1 MVFLIVTNNKILYHK
16 YGRVPI
22 TISIPPKIQILINQL
37 DRQLNEIEQQAAQ
50 GINLLR
56 SLLSYFPENVILMQY
71 FAYLNTIL
79 FFLETA
85 RRQIQTTIDTISDED
100 VPRELIQEAGE
111 DLGMLQGKIIE
122 EKIRLQRLID
132 FLGNNP

>member
-1 MVFLIVTNNKILYHK
+1 
-16 YGRVPI
+16 
-22 TISIPPKIQILINQL
+22 
-37 DRQLNEIEQQAAQ
+37 
-50 GINLLR
+50 
-56 SLLSYFPENVILMQY
+56 
-71 FAYLNTIL
+71 
-79 FFLETA
+79 
-85 RRQIQTTIDTISDED
+85 

>member
-1 MVFLIVTNNKILYHK
+1 M
-16 YGRVPI
+16 
-22 TISIPPKIQILINQL
+22 SIPPKIQILINQL